1 MVKTDKKVPVFKFI
15 GFLSLN
21 VISSL
26 INLLDIVFTVS
37 LISLKIKMVT
47 SFYLED
53 EFVPKLLCFLAVRNK
68 KVDDPLHN
76 PTRVRLA
83 RMHPG

>member
-1 MVKTDKKVPVFKFI
+1 MILTDKKFRFFKFI

-21 VISSL
+21 VIISL
-26 INLLDIVFTVS
+26 IKRSDIVFTVS
-37 LISLKIKMVT
+37 LSFKIKMVT

-68 KVDDPLHN
+68 KVDDPLHD

-83 RMHPG
+83 RMHPGR